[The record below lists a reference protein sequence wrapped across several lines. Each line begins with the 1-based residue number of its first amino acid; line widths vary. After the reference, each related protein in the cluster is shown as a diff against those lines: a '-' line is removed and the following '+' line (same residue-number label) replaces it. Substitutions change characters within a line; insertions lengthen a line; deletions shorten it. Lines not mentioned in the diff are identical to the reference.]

1 MLTNNDFLRHP
12 PICKIQNYFVTLHC
26 NLQTTAFMATTKTS
40 TTQKKTTAKK
50 SSTTTTKKSSA
61 SSTTRKKKKT
71 SGTQIIPGVSIN
83 ISWKKLLG
91 ITKLK
96 QWFTKKTGIPT
107 TEAGLQRKIGK
118 WAIDL
123 VTGKGKDKEQKKTE
137 KFSDNGEATNGSITT
152 PPTGSFIDT
161 NQENAQ

>member
-1 MLTNNDFLRHP
+1 
-12 PICKIQNYFVTLHC
+12 
-26 NLQTTAFMATTKTS
+26 MATTKTS

-50 SSTTTTKKSSA
+50 SSSTTTKKSST
-61 SSTTRKKKKT
+61 SSTRKKRKT

-83 ISWKKLLG
+83 ISWKRLLG

-123 VTGKGKDKEQKKTE
+123 ITGKGKDKEQKKTE
-137 KFSDNGEATNGSITT
+137 KFSDNGNATNGSITT

>member
-1 MLTNNDFLRHP
+1 M
-12 PICKIQNYFVTLHC
+12 
-26 NLQTTAFMATTKTS
+26 
-40 TTQKKTTAKK
+40 
-50 SSTTTTKKSSA
+50 
-61 SSTTRKKKKT
+61 
-71 SGTQIIPGVSIN
+71 SIN